1 MKKFLKVNLF
11 ALIAGLS
18 ALTLVAC
25 IENDPIEYPPV
36 NVADIPGNY
45 SGKIVINHNELNK
58 ESLILHT
65 TTADSIKF
73 AELPLMEIVKS
84 IEPNEVD
91 AADIVKEM
99 GKVPYGFGY
108 EAKVRQDYGGAELIL
123 NPQPLELTIPTKAGA
138 KKAIVTFSAKEAG
151 FYSTTE
157 KAMAIRFKV
166 DEISVDGVKLDPFNA
181 ITYTLPYSTQTK

>member
-1 MKKFLKVNLF
+1 MKKFLKINLF
-11 ALIAGLS
+11 AVIAGLF

-36 NVADIPGNY
+36 NLADIPGNY

-73 AELPLMEIVKS
+73 AEFPLLEIVKS
-84 IEPNEVD
+84 IEPNDTD
-91 AADIVKEM
+91 ATEIVNKI
-99 GKVPYGFGY
+99 GKIPYGFGY
-108 EAKVRQDYGGAELIL
+108 EATVRQDYGGAEMKLH
-123 NPQPLELTIPTKAGA
+123 PQPLELIIPTKSGD
-138 KKAIVTFSAKEAG
+138 KKALITFSAADAG
-151 FYSTTE
+151 FYSSTE
-157 KAMAIRFKV
+157 KAMAIRVKV
-166 DEISVDGVKLDPFNA
+166 DEISVDGVKVDPFNV